1 MDKENFGETL
11 REREI
16 FRTGTWNGRKFTRQ
30 DLDDIVSAA
39 SEVGFKP
46 PLKLGHAEKSGDPA
60 YGWVENIKRV
70 GNRLIADF
78 VDIPDELAAAIKER
92 RFDNVSAEIFFNLR
106 RGMEDG
112 GAKLFRRALKAVA
125 ILGAETP
132 AVSNLKPLSA
142 FSQEFYAEEIF
153 TETPDKESPV
163 EIEALKTQIIQLQ
176 QKLTEQD
183 TKLHE
188 QSQQLKAYAD
198 KEAVMQ
204 AQMRQQKIKE
214 KVDQLKLPAFRDH
227 VAALYSLLIDKEEVV
242 KFGEG
247 EVNGEK
253 VLDELVTH
261 LNKKTTGLV
270 QQQAHRTQAKKEID
284 NPGTEVNRRA
294 EEVMRKDSNADYFT
308 AVRQVLSADEELASA
323 YTFGGAN

>member
-1 MDKENFGETL
+1 MKTEDFGETL

-39 SEVGFKP
+39 SEVGYRP

-92 RFDNVSAEIFFNLR
+92 RFDNVSSEIFFNLR
-106 RGMEDG
+106 RGVEDG
-112 GAKLFRRALKAVA
+112 TTKLFRRALKAVA

-142 FSQEFYAEEIF
+142 FNHAFDADELF
-153 TETPDKESPV
+153 TETPEKESLV
-163 EIEALKTQIIQLQ
+163 EIETLKTQIAQLQ
-176 QKLTEQD
+176 QHLAERDDKLRT
-183 TKLHE
+183 
-188 QSQQLKAYAD
+188 YAA
-198 KEAVMQ
+198 KEAAMQ
-204 AQMRQQKIKE
+204 AQMRGQKIKQ
-214 KVDQLKLPAFRDH
+214 KADQLKLPAFKAH
-227 VAALYSLLIDKEEVV
+227 ITALYSLLADKEEVV

-247 EVNGEK
+247 EVSGEK
-253 VLDELVTH
+253 VLDDLIAH
-261 LNKKTTGLV
+261 LNKQTSGLLTP
-270 QQQAHRTQAKKEID
+270 QAHLTHEKPPID
-284 NPGTEVNRRA
+284 NPGDEVNRRA
-294 EEVMRKDSNADYFT
+294 EALAAKENVDYFT
-308 AVRQVLSADEELASA
+308 AVRKVLCADADLAQA
-323 YTFGGAN
+323 YTFGGAQ

>member
-60 YGWVENIKRV
+60 YGWVENIKRI
-70 GNRLIADF
+70 GNRLVGDF
-78 VDIPDELAAAIKER
+78 VDIPNDLAAAIKDR

-106 RGMEDG
+106 RGVEDG
-112 GAKLFRRALKAVA
+112 TTKLFRRALKAVA

-142 FSQEFYAEEIF
+142 FTEFDAEEVF
-153 TETPDKESPV
+153 TETPDKESLV
-163 EIEALKTQIIQLQ
+163 EIEELKTQLAQLQ

-183 TKLHE
+183 T
-188 QSQQLKAYAD
+188 QLKAYAA
-198 KEAVMQ
+198 KEAAMQ
-204 AQMRQQKIKE
+204 AQMRQQKIKQ
-214 KVDQLKLPAFRDH
+214 KTDQLKLPAFKDH
-227 VAALYSLLIDKEEVV
+227 ITALYSLLADKEEVV

-253 VLDELVTH
+253 VLDDLIAH
-261 LNKKTTGLV
+261 LNKQTTGLFT
-270 QQQAHRTQAKKEID
+270 QRAHKTQAKEEID
-284 NPGTEVNRRA
+284 NPGEEVNRRA
-294 EEVMRKDSNADYFT
+294 QEIVTRDKVDYFT
-308 AVRQVLSADEELASA
+308 AVRQVLAADQELATA
-323 YTFGGAN
+323 YTFGGAQ

>member
-1 MDKENFGETL
+1 METENFGETL

-78 VDIPDELAAAIKER
+78 VDIPSDLAAAIKDR
-92 RFDNVSAEIFFNLR
+92 RFDNVSSEIFFNLR

-112 GAKLFRRALKAVA
+112 GTKLFRRALKAVA

-142 FSQEFYAEEIF
+142 FTEFDAEEVF
-153 TETPDKESPV
+153 TETPEKEFHV
-163 EIEALKTQIIQLQ
+163 EIEALKTQLAQLQ
-176 QKLTEQD
+176 QKLAEQE
-183 TKLHE
+183 T
-188 QSQQLKAYAD
+188 QLQAYAA
-198 KEAVMQ
+198 KEAAMQ
-204 AQMRQQKIKE
+204 AQMRQQKIKQ
-214 KVDQLKLPAFRDH
+214 KVEQLKLPAFKGH
-227 VAALYSLLIDKEEVV
+227 LLALYSLLTDKEEVV

-247 EVNGEK
+247 EINGEQI
-253 VLDELVTH
+253 LDDLMTC
-261 LNKKTTGLV
+261 LNKQTTGLFTHR
-270 QQQAHRTQAKKEID
+270 AHKTQEKVEIE
-284 NPGTEVNRRA
+284 NPGVEVNRRA
-294 EEVMRKDSNADYFT
+294 EEIVTRDKVDYFT
-308 AVRQVLSADEELASA
+308 AVRQVLAADQELAAA